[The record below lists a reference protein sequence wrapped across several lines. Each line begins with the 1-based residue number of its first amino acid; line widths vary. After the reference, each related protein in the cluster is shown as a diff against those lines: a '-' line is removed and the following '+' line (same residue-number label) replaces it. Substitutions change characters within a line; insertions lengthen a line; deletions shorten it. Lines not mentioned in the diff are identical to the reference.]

1 MTKSLKLTIVCNI
14 GYQIFK
20 SLKDSDDWE
29 IFVISLILERN
40 QEKYTPEIPL
50 VFKNGYQYPVKG
62 LAYK

>member
-20 SLKDSDDWE
+20 SLKNSDDWE

-50 VFKNGYQYPVKG
+50 VFKNGCQYPVKG